1 VRANVNNLEQEL
13 KGVRRETTAAVE
25 GCATLQQV
33 HELME
38 QRLQLLPSSSS
49 SALPSSPAGS
59 SRPAPAGT
67 PGTPPSASRGGEQSV
82 AALRRAMAQ
91 ELSQL
96 TQTIVDEQART
107 AHVEDSLGRM
117 QVRARGV
124 VVLVGKGTSVV
135 VSCC

>member
-38 QRLQLLPSSSS
+38 QQHLQQRPPLPSSSS
-49 SALPSSPAGS
+49 FALAPGSPSGS
-59 SRPAPAGT
+59 SRPAAPST
-67 PGTPPSASRGGEQSV
+67 PGTPPSRGGEQSV

-96 TQTIVDEQART
+96 TQALVDQQART
-107 AHVEDSLGRM
+107 THVEDSLGRM
-117 QVRARGV
+117 QVRV
-124 VVLVGKGTSVV
+124 HHKGMGN
-135 VSCC
+135 